1 MAEHLT
7 YQYVG
12 DSSEFN
18 IESLFSTGIFR
29 HFISRPNGTIM
40 DISICE
46 LEISVTKNV
55 NGYTF
60 DIIETSGTEVLSVG
74 LYRHFILDSESDEDQ
89 EESLGKYGS
98 IVHGT
103 TENPDT
109 IRITGIQ
116 SSSVSELEGQLRE
129 TIGLFHCGNVG
140 GRKSRK
146 SRKSKKSKKSMKSM
160 KYKKYKKSRKYY
172 TYKRSIGYKR

>member
-7 YQYVG
+7 YQYLG

-18 IESLFSTGIFR
+18 IESLFSTGILSYFS
-29 HFISRPNGTIM
+29 SRPNGTIM

-46 LEISVTKNV
+46 LEISVTKNM

-60 DIIETSGTEVLSVG
+60 DVIETSGTEALSVA
-74 LYRHFILDSESDEDQ
+74 LYNHFILDSESVEDE
-89 EESLGKYGS
+89 EESPGKYGS

-103 TENPDT
+103 RENPET

-116 SSSVSELEGQLRE
+116 SRSVSELERQLRE
-129 TIGLFHCGNVG
+129 TIGLFHGGNIG
-140 GRKSRK
+140 GRKSK
-146 SRKSKKSKKSMKSM
+146 KYKKYRKSKKS
-160 KYKKYKKSRKYY
+160 KKYKKSRKYY
-172 TYKRSIGYKR
+172 TYKRSII